1 MSIGLTFRPLRFEVL
16 GSGSGSRWNVVA
28 SWYICLLVKRT
39 DKIESG
45 GTKLRMCPMI
55 SLGISTSVMAGGA
68 DSGCDPKSASGC
80 AINSASTNMII
91 SDNDSRNMLIMSIV
105 VIVTN
110 VVCVV

>member
-1 MSIGLTFRPLRFEVL
+1 VFARL
-16 GSGSGSRWNVVA
+16 
-28 SWYICLLVKRT
+28 YICLLLKRT

-45 GTKLRMCPMI
+45 GTNLRMCPMI

-68 DSGCDPKSASGC
+68 DSGCGSPKSASGC
-80 AINSASTNMII
+80 AINSASTNTII
-91 SDNDSRNMLIMSIV
+91 SDNDSRNMLIMSVV